1 MPPAVNLKTILL
13 GIAVVTISFFVS
25 LKTMDWLWPR
35 AAVMAPVLVELPPLP
50 GAPRSF
56 AGKADNPVSQ
66 ILQNADIGWTASRGP
81 ITATGAQDVLSLA
94 TPLTGTLNVTGSLTS
109 KATGAIGDALGGLL
123 GNNVAKQIGGVNI
136 KALNASAEIKGNVT
150 ITARPKLAA
159 AWRIEP
165 NLAAQVNL
173 GDTSLVVAGARVSV
187 PAQVK
192 PLIDQSVA

>member
-1 MPPAVNLKTILL
+1 MRPAVNFKTILL
-13 GIAVVTISFFVS
+13 GIAIVTISFFVS

-35 AAVMAPVLVELPPLP
+35 AAVMAPVLVEWPLLPSAPRSSSIIAPVAIALSAIRDAADR

-66 ILQNADIGWTASRGP
+66 ILQNADIGWTASRAP

-136 KALNASAEIKGNVT
+136 KALNANAEIRGNVT

-159 AWRIEP
+159 SWHIEP
-165 NLAAQVNL
+165 N
-173 GDTSLVVAGARVSV
+173 
-187 PAQVK
+187 
-192 PLIDQSVA
+192 